1 MRAKTAAK
9 RKFHEALWRSTLAAN
24 ENCREFSQFRKTSGD
39 CGAFFISEFQLSAF
53 SLSALSTPPF
63 SSPFE
68 PLLFLSMH
76 INPKSKFLAINKL
89 LPLTCTRNEMKD
101 TKFYPL
107 IKK

>member
-1 MRAKTAAK
+1 
-9 RKFHEALWRSTLAAN
+9 
-24 ENCREFSQFRKTSGD
+24 
-39 CGAFFISEFQLSAF
+39 
-53 SLSALSTPPF
+53 
-63 SSPFE
+63 
-68 PLLFLSMH
+68 MH